1 MITIIHGENILAS
14 RKELEKIKSEF
25 KGEILELDG
34 ATLTEN
40 IFIQATQSSS
50 MFENSKLII
59 IDGLPK
65 IELKDDGCDVIIW
78 AGKKITPPK
87 NAKVLEF
94 KTPPSIFKFLN
105 NMTVPNFRAA
115 LKDNDVQFIFIMM
128 ARQLKK
134 DREKLLELDYQN
146 KQGLL
151 ATDFA
156 TAIELFLLGV

>member
-34 ATLTEN
+34 TTLTEN
-40 IFIQATQSSS
+40 IFVQATQSQPI
-50 MFENSKLII
+50 FANSRLVI
-59 IDGLPK
+59 IDGMPK
-65 IELKDDGCDVIIW
+65 IDLKDEGGEVLIW
-78 AGKKITPPK
+78 VGKKITPPK
-87 NAKVLEF
+87 NVKVLEF

-115 LKDNDVQFIFIMM
+115 LKDNDIQFIFIMM

-156 TAIELFLLGV
+156 TAIELFLLGI